1 MEWRIS
7 FACHCMMPGP
17 SRIAQSRTLRSLYG
31 MMGKL
36 RRVMIQPMFSRR
48 KSMGRAVLSTIVS
61 VCAVL
66 LTVQAQQPQT
76 VLQGVYAENQARRG
90 QTIYKAQCALCHGE
104 MLEGRLGPP
113 LTGDEF
119 VSDFA
124 KQPLSELFGKIRNT
138 MPQDNPGKLTPQ
150 QTADILA
157 YILQAGKF
165 PSGRAQLSSDEN
177 ALKQISWP
185 ADSVAASKPAAPAN
199 AAASFSPAG
208 NMAQVMRGILFPNA
222 NIIF

>member
-48 KSMGRAVLSTIVS
+48 KSMRRAVLSTIVS
-61 VCAVL
+61 VCAVM

-104 MLEGRLGPP
+104 MLEGRLDSKSGVV
-113 LTGDEF
+113 
-119 VSDFA
+119 VSPRG
-124 KQPLSELFGKIRNT
+124 QPGTSDARYSLSEFQYYFYCSDARSRREENNTGRSSSRRWIQLDHLGKRHLFGMGSRGLCRCRSSRIRA
-138 MPQDNPGKLTPQ
+138 
-150 QTADILA
+150 ADVDA
-157 YILQAGKF
+157 R
-165 PSGRAQLSSDEN
+165 PS
-177 ALKQISWP
+177 
-185 ADSVAASKPAAPAN
+185 
-199 AAASFSPAG
+199 
-208 NMAQVMRGILFPNA
+208 MREWKTGSGERS
-222 NIIF
+222 